1 MQSVLIRLS
10 QSLLVLLLALFI
22 QLRCD
27 FECLTSLVA
36 PPMPLATAPPCHHQA
51 DSEQPAH
58 HQSNP
63 EKKCDRHATGDQVVV
78 TSKAASPAPA
88 VAAIHVTSPA
98 AQLMSDRYFVLEHS
112 ASESRN
118 SSRVVLPLRI

>member
-1 MQSVLIRLS
+1 MQLVLIRLS
-10 QSLLVLLLALFI
+10 QSFLVLLLALFI

-36 PPMPLATAPPCHHQA
+36 PLMPATTAPPCHHQA

-63 EKKCDRHATGDQVVV
+63 EKQCDRHATGDQVVV
-78 TSKAASPAPA
+78 TAKAASPAPA
-88 VAAIHVTSPA
+88 VVAIDVTSPA
-98 AQLMSDRYFVLEHS
+98 VHLMSDRYFVLEHP
-112 ASESRN
+112 ASESTN
-118 SSRVVLPLRI
+118 SSRIVLPLRI